1 MNLEDREITYLGFSI
16 GPKTSSKQAAKSNC
30 SASDNY
36 KLILQAHIV
45 SNGVTKTM
53 TLRNAAIDTTDHG
66 AWRRRHGQK
75 VIL

>member
-1 MNLEDREITYLGFSI
+1 MVKVFILNMTNLIVQEIKNQVSELY
-16 GPKTSSKQAAKSNC
+16 N
-30 SASDNY
+30 ASDNY
-36 KLILQAHIV
+36 KLILQASVV
-45 SNGVTKTM
+45 SNGVTTTM